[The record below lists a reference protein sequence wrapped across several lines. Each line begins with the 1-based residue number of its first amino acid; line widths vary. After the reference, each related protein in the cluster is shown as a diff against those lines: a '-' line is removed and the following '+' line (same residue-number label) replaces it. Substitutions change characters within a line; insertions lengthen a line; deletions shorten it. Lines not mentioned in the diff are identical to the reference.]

1 MSGYENQSI
10 AVLNRWVA
18 EGQQTSIPR
27 ATWGDPLGNASFSD
41 RWIEDGSYLRLKT
54 LVLSYDIPT
63 QLQYIKA
70 IQVYATANNL
80 LTFTNYL
87 GYDPEFSATSSI
99 FGQGADLGL
108 MPQFTTMQ
116 LGLRLGL

>member
-1 MSGYENQSI
+1 M
-10 AVLNRWVA
+10 
-18 EGQQTSIPR
+18 
-27 ATWGDPLGNASFSD
+27 
-41 RWIEDGSYLRLKT
+41 
-54 LVLSYDIPT
+54 LSYDIPT